1 MKRFLTI
8 KTYSE
13 IHRSLIVAKFCS
25 AKIYHNT
32 KKPKLGNCPTSV
44 FVHPNAKLL
53 GFAVGYVLA
62 HGGVIAAQFEPAGV
76 VLAVLDGGIGV
87 GTLGAPQLDDDAV
100 AFFAGH
106 GVPHK
111 TVYNLPHCTKLT
123 PTWQTVDIT
132 SHGRIAANEFAS
144 MIRPYLLAADVTSDF
159 PRANSSESIR

>member
-1 MKRFLTI
+1 MLQ
-8 KTYSE
+8 
-13 IHRSLIVAKFCS
+13 H
-25 AKIYHNT
+25 
-32 KKPKLGNCPTSV
+32 KKPRLGNCPTSV

-62 HGGVIAAQFEPAGV
+62 HSGVVAAQFEPAGV

-111 TVYNLPHCTKLT
+111 IVYNLPYCTKLT
-123 PTWQTVDIT
+123 PAWQTVDIT
-132 SHGRIAANEFAS
+132 SLGQIAANQFAG
-144 MIRPYLLAADVTSDF
+144 MIRPSFMRPTG
-159 PRANSSESIR
+159 E